1 MNNEL
6 NRQNLGNSGVQSNTG
21 NVVPN
26 EMPMPNMTVEM
37 PHSNNESQ
45 NPIMQPQMQNVESV
59 ILNQVPVM
67 SANVVN
73 QNMNLMENNIIQ
85 NEPEMEK
92 ASNVMPSSNIIQN
105 QMVEPVNLMS
115 DFSEVIANTPQIVT
129 QVEEAQ
135 NLQVETAAET
145 DQNEIVV
152 PVAENTVNGTI
163 PSSVETPL
171 TANNVSAEMV
181 TNTEESISTEK
192 KKKKNNWVFIL
203 ALFAIVAIFVLLLPL
218 FVKIFG
224 YN

>member
-1 MNNEL
+1 
-6 NRQNLGNSGVQSNTG
+6 
-21 NVVPN
+21 
-26 EMPMPNMTVEM
+26 
-37 PHSNNESQ
+37 
-45 NPIMQPQMQNVESV
+45 
-59 ILNQVPVM
+59 
-67 SANVVN
+67 
-73 QNMNLMENNIIQ
+73 
-85 NEPEMEK
+85 
-92 ASNVMPSSNIIQN
+92 MPSSNIIQN

-181 TNTEESISTEK
+181 TNTEESISIEK